1 MSTASARRFVPANET
16 SRADSRAPDRDN
28 IAPLRVIDLNKVYRD
43 SYGPEVPPDEDGE
56 YACHVWLVH
65 QARTGADAERRMDN
79 FLEFRAPWMSA
90 ENRKIAKEAAF
101 ASTKFWNAD
110 ELASDFG
117 ITYAK
122 RTALGLTTIGSI
134 DVDAAQ
140 RKVIRNEKKR
150 KREQKRRLRE
160 RLRRKPEVTAPARRA
175 DAISQIL
182 PLGEWIDV
190 PAICDELRRGKA
202 IAYAGLTGKTL
213 TAAVHRAIEHGINEG
228 WLQKRVLPGPK
239 MPIAQ
244 IAKRGAR

>member
-1 MSTASARRFVPANET
+1 MRTATARRPAPSNET
-16 SRADSRAPDRDN
+16 TKADARATDRDN
-28 IAPLRVIDLNKVYRD
+28 IAPLRVIDLNKLYRD
-43 SYGPEVPPDEDGE
+43 SYGLVLPPDEGGE
-56 YACHVWLVH
+56 YASHVWLVH
-65 QARTGADAERRMDN
+65 QARTGAGAERRMDN

-90 ENRKIAKEAAF
+90 EKRTMAKEAAF
-101 ASTKFWNAD
+101 ASTKFYGAD
-110 ELASDFG
+110 ELAIDFG

-150 KREQKRRLRE
+150 EREQKRRLRD

-182 PLGEWIDV
+182 SAGEWIDV
-190 PAICDELRRGKA
+190 PAICDELRRGKF
-202 IAYAGLTGKTL
+202 IAFGNLKGKTL
-213 TAAVHRAIEHGINEG
+213 TAAVHRAVEHGINQG
-228 WLQKRVLPGPK
+228 WLQKRVLPGAK

-244 IAKRGAR
+244 IAKRGPR